1 MSSLDEILPK
11 APKPPKP
18 VNHATSTHGKRD
30 HETGGMI
37 YKTGGGMV
45 MASRLLA
52 MRARKNPPPQDGT
65 KNAAES
71 QE

>member
-18 VNHATSTHGKRD
+18 VDHATNTHGKRD
-30 HETGGMI
+30 PNSGGMI
-37 YKTGGGMV
+37 YKTGGGMIR
-45 MASRLLA
+45 ASRLLA
-52 MRARKNPPPQDGT
+52 MRTRKNPPPQDGT
-65 KNAAES
+65 ENAAES